1 MNVKEQFAE
10 RVEIFNDA
18 VRMKKAPKR
27 VPFASN
33 DAFWR
38 YHDLGYKLS
47 EALLDPQSIENAVID
62 FQKRYDFD
70 LLLDIGDRNPLI
82 MTRSLGNFEYQID
95 DKNNTLMLEE
105 QCHLKAED
113 YDKFIKN
120 PVKTLWEEI
129 LPRKYSYFK
138 PGMDLPVLQNT
149 LGKFLE
155 YDQSI
160 KKTTQRLIDECGVPE
175 ILNTQENGAKI
186 FPAFECL
193 YNFLRGMKGLSG
205 DMRRTPDKVLEFT
218 EVYHQ
223 AFIKPIVDNFKKI
236 DEPSTCFT
244 AFTIML
250 SQNMINRKQFEK
262 FFWPHFKQLADKI
275 VETDGTMF
283 ILSEGTT
290 SHITDLL
297 QELPKGHFCFYV
309 ESDDIFERRKQLPN
323 LCFWGGLPLSLLS
336 RGTKQECIDH
346 AKRVIDEV
354 GTVGG
359 LILSPEKFT
368 SNPRDCNRENLL
380 AVSEFVRNYK

>member
-1 MNVKEQFAE
+1 MNVKEQLAE

-27 VPFASN
+27 VPFMSN

-38 YHDLGYKLS
+38 YHDLDYKLS
-47 EALLDPQSIENAVID
+47 EALLDPQSIENAVIE
-62 FQKRYDFD
+62 FQKRYNFD

-95 DKNNTLMLEE
+95 DVNNTLMLQE
-105 QCHLKAED
+105 QCHFTEAD
-113 YDKFIKN
+113 YDKFINN

-129 LPRKYSYFK
+129 MPRKYSYFK
-138 PGMDLPVLQNT
+138 PEMELSVLENT
-149 LGKFLE
+149 LFKFLE

-175 ILNTQENGAKI
+175 ILNTRENGPKV

-205 DMRRTPDKVLEFT
+205 DMRRIPDKVFEMV

-223 AFIKPIVDNFKKI
+223 TFVKPSVDQFKKI
-236 DEPSTCFT
+236 NDPSTCFT
-244 AFTIML
+244 AFSIML
-250 SQNMINRKQFEK
+250 SQNMISRKQFEK

-297 QELPKGHFCFYV
+297 QELPRGHFCFYI

-323 LCFWGGLPLSLLS
+323 LCFAGGLPLSLLS
-336 RGTKQECIDH
+336 RGTPQECIDYS
-346 AKRVIDEV
+346 KKVIDEV
-354 GTVGG
+354 GAEGG
-359 LILSPEKFT
+359 LVLSPEKFT
-368 SNPRDCNRENLL
+368 SNQKDCNRENLL
-380 AVSEFVRNYK
+380 AISDFVRNYK